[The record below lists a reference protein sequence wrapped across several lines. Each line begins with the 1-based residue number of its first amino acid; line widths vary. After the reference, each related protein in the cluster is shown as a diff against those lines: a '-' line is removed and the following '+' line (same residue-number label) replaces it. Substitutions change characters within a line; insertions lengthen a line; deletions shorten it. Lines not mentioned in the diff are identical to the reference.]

1 MNEQIYLQQTLDT
14 VCVRFIFFPVLFDY
28 LIDWLVTVAE
38 QANYLTD
45 QKRKVVN
52 SVGFVVF
59 TEA

>member
-38 QANYLTD
+38 
-45 QKRKVVN
+45 
-52 SVGFVVF
+52 
-59 TEA
+59 